1 VQSVQFLEACAS
13 SLFDEPEYAGLVG
26 VAFVATRWASF
37 YGVCQRR
44 SCLTTGGGAK
54 DDLLI
59 VTCIHSGLSWV
70 ALVDSLDCVFCIV
83 EVFCGVPDL
92 IVFW

>member
-1 VQSVQFLEACAS
+1 MEACATFP
-13 SLFDEPEYAGLVG
+13 LGEPEYSGLVG
-26 VAFVATRWASF
+26 LALRASRWAASS
-37 YGVCQRR
+37 GMCDRH
-44 SCLTTGGGAK
+44 SSLTTGGGAE

-70 ALVDSLDCVFCIV
+70 ALVDSWDCVFCIV
-83 EVFCGVPDL
+83 EVFCGVLDF

>member
-1 VQSVQFLEACAS
+1 MPSVQLREACAI
-13 SLFDEPEYAGLVG
+13 SLFGEPENAGLVG
-26 VAFVATRWASF
+26 VALRAMRWALLS
-37 YGVCQRR
+37 GGCERR
-44 SCLTTGGGAK
+44 SCWTRGGGAE

-70 ALVDSLDCVFCIV
+70 APVELLDCVFCIV
-83 EVFCGVPDL
+83 EVFRGVPDF

>member
-1 VQSVQFLEACAS
+1 MEACAT
-13 SLFDEPEYAGLVG
+13 SLFGEPEYSGLLG
-26 VAFVATRWASF
+26 VALRATRWALFS
-37 YGVCQRR
+37 GVCERR
-44 SCLTTGGGAK
+44 SCLTMGGGAE

-70 ALVDSLDCVFCIV
+70 VPVESLDCVFCMV
-83 EVFCGVPDL
+83 EVFCGVPDI

>member
-1 VQSVQFLEACAS
+1 MEAWGT
-13 SLFDEPEYAGLVG
+13 SLFDKPEYAGLVG
-26 VAFVATRWASF
+26 VALRAMRWASLS
-37 YGVCQRR
+37 GVWERR
-44 SCLTTGGGAK
+44 SCLTTGGGAE

-70 ALVDSLDCVFCIV
+70 APGESLDCVFCIV